1 MQDDPNRAALDREA
15 RRKGFHDYATM
26 VAWYEKY
33 RTQRTTNTLVQP
45 LGRADVQAATQWH
58 PAMLLDWVKR
68 RVDQATR

>member
-33 RTQRTTNTLVQP
+33 RTQRTTNTLV
-45 LGRADVQAATQWH
+45 
-58 PAMLLDWVKR
+58 
-68 RVDQATR
+68 